1 MKNKDLKLSI
11 IFTIIGLISGGL
23 IGMFQVATA
32 TEEFKQLMISQMGSI
47 ELVIVIGAIQAAI
60 LTFISTFFGLK
71 LARKVNLELNF
82 KFNKDS
88 FILSAIIGM
97 VTALIISGSDKLIF
111 AKYLPE
117 QTEAYTFSPLYF
129 IGSIS
134 YGGIIEEVML
144 RLFVMSLIV
153 FILWKVFAKSED
165 KLSIPNWIYISSIF
179 LAAILFAAGHI
190 PANDQLYGLSTPILI
205 RCFLLNGIGGIG
217 FGYLYWKKG
226 LSYAMSAHM
235 LTHIFN
241 QLIFLPIFF
250 R

>member
-1 MKNKDLKLSI
+1 MKNKDIKLSL

-23 IGMFQVATA
+23 IGMFQVTTA
-32 TEEFKQLMISQMGSI
+32 TEEFRQLMISQMGSI
-47 ELVIVIGAIQAAI
+47 QLVIVIGAIQAAI

-97 VTALIISGSDKLIF
+97 VTALIISGSDKFIF

-117 QTEAYTFSPLYF
+117 QTQVYKFSPLYF
-129 IGSIS
+129 LSS
-134 YGGIIEEVML
+134 TTYGGIIEEVML

-153 FILWKVFAKSED
+153 FILWKAFVKSKD
-165 KLSIPNWIYISSIF
+165 KLSIPNWVYISSIF
-179 LAAILFAAGHI
+179 IAAILFAAGHI

-226 LSYAMSAHM
+226 LAYAISAHT
-235 LTHIFN
+235 LVHVFN
-241 QLIFLPIFF
+241 QLIFMPIFF